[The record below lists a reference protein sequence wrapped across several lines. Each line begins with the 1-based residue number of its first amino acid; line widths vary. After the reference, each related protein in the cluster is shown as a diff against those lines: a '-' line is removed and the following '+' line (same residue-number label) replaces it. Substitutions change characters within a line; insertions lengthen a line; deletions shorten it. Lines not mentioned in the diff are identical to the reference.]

1 MHLELPDGNSAEL
14 ISSSEITGRVN
25 RDITYAQT
33 RVVGLTAKW
42 LSMGYDDPS
51 GWADLDKNAPDYEE
65 VKKSRE
71 QRIYKNLEITGNLS
85 KEEQAVLDDYET
97 ALVLALTKSWS
108 YEKELNEESLLDLP
122 REVLDTLTVACR
134 NEYEG
139 TKVSVESD
147 PDPKAPTENLAG

>member
-1 MHLELPDGNSAEL
+1 
-14 ISSSEITGRVN
+14 
-25 RDITYAQT
+25 
-33 RVVGLTAKW
+33 
-42 LSMGYDDPS
+42 MGYDDPS

-122 REVLDTLTVACR
+122 REVLDALTVACR

-147 PDPKAPTENLAG
+147 TDPKAPTENLAG